1 MEINL
6 FLEPV
11 HENFPDVALRPGQA
25 RMGDTITIHREDAF
39 PELDETKI
47 ALIGVCDDR
56 ASINNEGCANG
67 VDVIREAF
75 YQLFNHWSE
84 LKIVD
89 LGNIKRG
96 HTVDDTYFALEQ
108 VMSALLEKN
117 IVPIVLGGG
126 QDLTYAMY
134 QSYGTTK
141 QLVNIT
147 AIDPLF
153 DLGSENDKLN
163 SRSYLSQIIM
173 HQPNYLF
180 NFTNIGYQTYYVDY
194 KAVDLMKNLLFDTY
208 RLGVIRSDITDVE
221 PLLRNT
227 DFLSFDVAAIRSSDA
242 PGNANAS
249 PNGFTGEEACQMVR
263 YAGLSSKLSSIG
275 FFEYNPLFDRDGT
288 TANLIAQMIW
298 YFIEGFSIRKKDY
311 PTNDSRDF
319 TRYIVQ
325 IEGNEDIVFLRNK
338 YTERWWI
345 DLSLNQKGNS
355 KYEKH
360 YFIPCSR
367 KDYDMALREEI
378 PDRWWQFYQ
387 KLM

>member
-11 HENFPDVALRPGQA
+11 HENFPGAAIRSGQA
-25 RMGDTITIHREDAF
+25 RIGDTITIHRATIF
-39 PELDETKI
+39 PDLDETKI

-67 VDVIREAF
+67 VDSIREAF
-75 YQLFNHWSE
+75 YQLFNYWPN

-89 LGNIKRG
+89 LGNIKQG
-96 HTVDDTYFALEQ
+96 YHVDDTYFALAQ
-108 VMSALLEKN
+108 VMRFLLEKN
-117 IVPIVLGGG
+117 IVPMVLSGG

-134 QSYGTTK
+134 QSYGAMK

-147 AIDPLF
+147 AIDSLF

-163 SRSYLSQIIM
+163 SRSYLSQIII

-208 RLGVIRSDITDVE
+208 RLGVIRSDITEVE

-227 DFLSFDVAAIRSSDA
+227 DLLSFDIGAVRSSDA
-242 PGNANAS
+242 PGNANTS
-249 PNGFTGEEACQMVR
+249 PNGFTGEEACRMMR
-263 YAGLSSKLSSIG
+263 YAGLSAKLSSVG

-288 TANLIAQMIW
+288 TANLIAQMMW
-298 YFIEGFSIRKKDY
+298 YFVEGFMHRKDDY
-311 PTNDSRDF
+311 PTSESSDF
-319 TRYIVQ
+319 TRYTVQ
-325 IEGNEDIVFLRNK
+325 IEGNDDIIFLYNK

-345 DLSLNQKGNS
+345 DLSMAQKGNS

-360 YFIPCSR
+360 HFIPCSQ